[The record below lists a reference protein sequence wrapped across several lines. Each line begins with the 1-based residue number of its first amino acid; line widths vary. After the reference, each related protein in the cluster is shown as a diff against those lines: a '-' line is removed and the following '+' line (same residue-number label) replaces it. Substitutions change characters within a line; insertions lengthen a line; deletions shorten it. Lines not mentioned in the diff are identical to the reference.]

1 MIEQSLLQQVK
12 QVFAALE
19 SQYTLRLEAD
29 STHESYEE
37 FKQFLTEFA
46 STSDHLTLE
55 VVETPGTLRM
65 VLAKDGKDTG
75 IVFRCIPG
83 GHEFTSLL
91 LAVYNADGKGKTL
104 PDEAI
109 AALEQYQP
117 RQKDGPAIPLPNDLE
132 NYMQG
137 LERNLLIKALEDC
150 NYNKTKAA
158 EKLGISFRAMRYK
171 LKKLGID

>member
-65 VLAKDGKDTG
+65 VLAKDGKDTS
-75 IVFRCIPG
+75 IVLSSSQFTTQMVKERLSPTKPLPVASKLSKG
-83 GHEFTSLL
+83 LFTSPPTYHS
-91 LAVYNADGKGKTL
+91 LAPTVQT
-104 PDEAI
+104 
-109 AALEQYQP
+109 
-117 RQKDGPAIPLPNDLE
+117 
-132 NYMQG
+132 
-137 LERNLLIKALEDC
+137 
-150 NYNKTKAA
+150 
-158 EKLGISFRAMRYK
+158 
-171 LKKLGID
+171 

>member
-109 AALEQYQP
+109 A
-117 RQKDGPAIPLPNDLE
+117 R
-132 NYMQG
+132 
-137 LERNLLIKALEDC
+137 RIKALKGPIHLTTYVSLSCTRRSASPQCHGFAPRQLHTRDC
-150 NYNKTKAA
+150 RWCT
-158 EKLGISFRAMRYK
+158 LPS
-171 LKKLGID
+171 